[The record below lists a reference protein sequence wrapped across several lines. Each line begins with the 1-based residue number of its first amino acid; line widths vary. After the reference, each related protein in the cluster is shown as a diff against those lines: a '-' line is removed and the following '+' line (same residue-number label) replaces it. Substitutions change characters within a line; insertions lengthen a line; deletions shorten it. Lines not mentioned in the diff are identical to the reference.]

1 MREGRDRW
9 LPTTKRGH
17 RDKISVVLIT
27 SVCNVIYPSPP
38 GLGRGWGPEVPGA
51 PGLPVTAARV
61 RASTASL

>member
-38 GLGRGWGPEVPGA
+38 GLGRGQEPEAPGA
-51 PGLPVTAARV
+51 PGLLVTAAHV
-61 RASTASL
+61 RASNALL